1 MAKKIKI
8 KQKRSLIGQ
17 SESNI
22 RVVRALGLRG
32 INKTVLQ
39 KDNNCTRGMIN
50 KVSHLVEYTLLND

>member
-8 KQKRSLIGQ
+8 RQKRSLIGQ

-22 RVVRALGLRG
+22 KVVQALGLRG
-32 INKTVLQ
+32 INKTVVQ

-50 KVSHLVEYTLLND
+50 KVSHLVEYTLINE